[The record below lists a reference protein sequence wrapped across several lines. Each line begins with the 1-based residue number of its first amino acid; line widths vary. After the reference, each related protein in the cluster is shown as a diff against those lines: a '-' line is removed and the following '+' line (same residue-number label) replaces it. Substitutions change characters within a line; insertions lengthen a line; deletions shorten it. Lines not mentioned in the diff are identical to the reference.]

1 MGMNCIIRGEN
12 TKAKYWLEKAAMK
25 GSIEARHMLG
35 HYENEV
41 SLGGRDRM
49 LKHFKI
55 AARAGYEPSMKC
67 LKEIS

>member
-1 MGMNCIIRGEN
+1 
-12 TKAKYWLEKAAMK
+12 MK

-55 AARAGYEPSMKC
+55 AARAGYKPSMKC